1 VSAGEF
7 ETDAGD
13 DDAEELDLGGL
24 GLGARAG
31 VGSNADVYAELLAI
45 LHDND
50 LDSLEVRIGEET
62 YELVARPERPVAYAG
77 PAASESFEDVLLPP
91 EEFTAGLRGI
101 PPNVRTVTAPII
113 GVFYRS
119 ATPGADPFVEEGDRV
134 EAGQVL
140 CILEAMKLMNEITS
154 DYSGTVRRILPESG
168 ALVSLGEEL
177 LWIE

>member
-1 VSAGEF
+1 MNGGDGSSAD
-7 ETDAGD
+7 ETDDEYDTTDIARK
-13 DDAEELDLGGL
+13 AR
-24 GLGARAG
+24 GAS
-31 VGSNADVYAELLAI
+31 GSAADVYAELLAI
-45 LHDND
+45 LRDND
-50 LDSLEVRIGEET
+50 LDALEVRVGDET

-77 PAASESFEDVLLPP
+77 AASGDSFEDVLLPP
-91 EEFTAGLRGI
+91 EEFTAGLHGV
-101 PPNVRTVTAPII
+101 PPNVRTVAAPII

-119 ATPGADPFVEEGDRV
+119 ATPGSDPFVEVGDRV

-154 DYSGTVRRILPESG
+154 DYSGTVRRILPDNG